1 MTYPIQPAE
10 PMERLLPYQA
20 DLTRFATR
28 MLGSSFEADDA
39 VQETMVRAWN
49 GLDRFKGRSHIRSW
63 LYRICTNV
71 CLDMLASR
79 RRRAQLSDDPAA
91 WLDGSGLQAPP
102 VKGTATP
109 PGSGGG
115 LGPSAGDPAEVAVA
129 RESVQLALATVIR
142 HLPPKQRSV
151 LLLREM
157 LHWRATEVA
166 ELLDSSVASVNSALQ
181 RARATLRD
189 VRVSPIAASADDV
202 DDVDDETRVRLG
214 RYVRALESSDMEA
227 LTALL
232 ADEAA

>member
-1 MTYPIQPAE
+1 M
-10 PMERLLPYQA
+10 
-20 DLTRFATR
+20 
-28 MLGSSFEADDA
+28 
-39 VQETMVRAWN
+39 
-49 GLDRFKGRSHIRSW
+49 
-63 LYRICTNV
+63 
-71 CLDMLASR
+71 
-79 RRRAQLSDDPAA
+79 
-91 WLDGSGLQAPP
+91 
-102 VKGTATP
+102 
-109 PGSGGG
+109 
-115 LGPSAGDPAEVAVA
+115 
-129 RESVQLALATVIR
+129 VIR

-189 VRVSPIAASADDV
+189 VRVTPTAASADE
-202 DDVDDETRVRLG
+202 VDDETRVRLG

>member
-49 GLDRFKGRSHIRSW
+49 GLDRFKGRSHVRSW

-79 RRRAQLSDDPAA
+79 RRRAHLSGDPAA
-91 WLDGSGLQAPP
+91 WFDGSGLEAPP
-102 VKGTATP
+102 GEATATP
-109 PGSGGG
+109 PGSDGGI
-115 LGPSAGDPAEVAVA
+115 GPSAGDPAEVAVV
-129 RESVQLALATVIR
+129 RESVRLALATVIR

-157 LHWRATEVA
+157 LHWRAAEVA
-166 ELLDSSVASVNSALQ
+166 ELLESSVASVNSALQ

-189 VRVSPIAASADDV
+189 VRVTPTAASA

>member
-1 MTYPIQPAE
+1 MTDPVQPAE
-10 PMERLLPYQA
+10 PMERLAPYHA
-20 DLTRFATR
+20 ELTRFATR
-28 MLGSSFEADDA
+28 MLGSSFEAEDA

-49 GLDRFKGRSHIRSW
+49 GLDRFMGRSHIRSW

-79 RRRAQLSDDPAA
+79 RRRAQLIDDHSPRIV
-91 WLDGSGLQAPP
+91 GSVLEVSPGEAPTTVP
-102 VKGTATP
+102 SHVD
-109 PGSGGG
+109 SV
-115 LGPSAGDPAEVAVA
+115 GPSDGDPAEVAEA

-157 LHWRATEVA
+157 LHWRAAEVA
-166 ELLDSSVASVNSALQ
+166 ELLDTTVASVNSALQ

-189 VRVSPIAASADDV
+189 VRVTATAPAAAG
-202 DDVDDETRVRLG
+202 VDDETRLRLG
-214 RYVRALESSDMEA
+214 RYLRALETSDMEA

-232 ADEAA
+232 AQEAA

>member
-1 MTYPIQPAE
+1 MTDPIQSAE
-10 PMERLLPYQA
+10 PMERLAPYHA

-28 MLGSSFEADDA
+28 MLGSSFDAEDA
-39 VQETMVRAWN
+39 VQETLIRAWN
-49 GLDRFKGRSHIRSW
+49 GLDRFNGRSHICSW

-79 RRRAQLSDDPAA
+79 RRRAQLIDDPSPRVA
-91 WLDGSGLQAPP
+91 GSVLGGLPGEAP
-102 VKGTATP
+102 ATM
-109 PGSGGG
+109 PGSVRGV
-115 LGPSAGDPAEVAVA
+115 GPSDGDPAEVTVT

-157 LHWRATEVA
+157 LHWRAAEVA
-166 ELLDSSVASVNSALQ
+166 ELLDTSVASVNSALQ

-189 VRVSPIAASADDV
+189 IRVAPAAPAADDV
-202 DDVDDETRVRLG
+202 DEETRLRLG
-214 RYVRALESSDMEA
+214 RYLRALETSDMEA

-232 ADEAA
+232 AREAA

>member
-1 MTYPIQPAE
+1 MTDPIQPAE

-28 MLGSSFEADDA
+28 MLGSSFEAEDA

-49 GLDRFKGRSHIRSW
+49 GLDRFKARSHIRSW

-71 CLDMLASR
+71 CLDILASR
-79 RRRAQLSDDPAA
+79 RRRAHLSDDPAA
-91 WLDGSGLQAPP
+91 WFDGSGLEA
-102 VKGTATP
+102 P
-109 PGSGGG
+109 PGSDGGVG
-115 LGPSAGDPAEVAVA
+115 RSDGDPAEVAVA

-157 LHWRATEVA
+157 LHWRAAEVA
-166 ELLDSSVASVNSALQ
+166 ELLDTSVASVNSALQ

-189 VRVSPIAASADDV
+189 PRVTPTAASA

-214 RYVRALESSDMEA
+214 RYVRALESSDMET

-232 ADEAA
+232 AHEAA